1 MQNLDWFLDE
11 ARSRQK
17 LESDTALARHLSV
30 SRELIS
36 QWRTKR
42 CWPTGPAMER
52 LADAAGVSREVALAQ
67 LGAWREPEVAT
78 WRRLV
83 DFLTRHAAALA
94 TLMAVYFGS
103 GDGGAQAAVQ
113 GANIAPP
120 AVEQVYIMRQLDL

>member
-1 MQNLDWFLDE
+1 
-11 ARSRQK
+11 
-17 LESDTALARHLSV
+17 
-30 SRELIS
+30 
-36 QWRTKR
+36 
-42 CWPTGPAMER
+42 MER

-103 GDGGAQAAVQ
+103 GDGNVSARVKTVRLASAVTLAGTAFQPLAAS
-113 GANIAPP
+113 
-120 AVEQVYIMRQLDL
+120 